1 MENSSAT
8 ILKIKKNLKKI
19 PASKLDEVNDYLE
32 FILSKF
38 QIKSSKNIIKFE
50 GIWQGL
56 GFEKIDNLEAEI
68 RKLRD
73 ESTIKIADRVKRW
86 NI

>member
-1 MENSSAT
+1 MENSST
-8 ILKIKKNLKKI
+8 TLFKIKKNIKRI
-19 PASKLDEVNDYLE
+19 PPEKFEDVNNYLE
-32 FILSKF
+32 SILLKL

-50 GIWQGL
+50 GIWKGL

-73 ESTIKIADRVKRW
+73 ESTLKIADRVKRW
-86 NI
+86 NN